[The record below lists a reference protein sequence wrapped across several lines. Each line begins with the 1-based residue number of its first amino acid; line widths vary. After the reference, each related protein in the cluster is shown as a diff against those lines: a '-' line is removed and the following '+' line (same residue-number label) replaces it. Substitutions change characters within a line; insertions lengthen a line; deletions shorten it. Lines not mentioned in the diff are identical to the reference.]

1 MTTEKYTAPLVALAA
16 LTLCGTA
23 YQIAIIYLGG
33 AASPRSQYLYLA
45 GFSFAIAW
53 WVEIDRRRRAISM
66 PFEFAA
72 FMFFSWIFLLP
83 YYLFKTRRW
92 RGLGLAFGAILVSS
106 VPDAA
111 AFIMWSLM

>member
-1 MTTEKYTAPLVALAA
+1 MTTEKPTVPLIALAA

-23 YQIAIIYLGG
+23 YQIAMIYLGG
-33 AASPRSQYLYLA
+33 EASLRSQYLYLA
-45 GFSFAIAW
+45 GFSFVIAW
-53 WVEIDRRRRAISM
+53 WVEIDRKRRAISM

-72 FMFFSWIFLLP
+72 FMFFSWIVLLP

-92 RGLGLAFGAILVSS
+92 RGLGWAFGAILSSS

-111 AFIMWSLM
+111 AFIMWWLM